1 LRRRKVP
8 ASAGGYAPRVY
19 KPQVRAPGMSI
30 GPGGINLQG
39 GALKAPRV
47 QAPKLPKAQI
57 KPGDLK
63 LPGRGG
69 APAMPL
75 MPNQAMFRQKAWI
88 GWWVLPLLLL
98 LAIAAIVIYLLL
110 PKNVTVPKV
119 VGAKTS
125 FDAEKTLTGAGLTL
139 SPDVKQQ
146 VSTEK
151 PPGTVLAQTPAAG
164 QTAKKGS
171 AVTVLVAVGS
181 GTAQVPAIVKLT
193 SQQADQALRSKG
205 LTLGSGSPQ
214 PVDPAAKIASQIP
227 AAGQVVKQGTP
238 VNFFFA
244 KAAPPGKVKG
254 KENGAAADQAKKSAA
269 QAAKG
274 GAVPAIAAGTAAA
287 AAVAGQVSKNGIVPV
302 TVNSFSPAKK
312 GTVIRTIPGPGT
324 KLKAGQKLTLVVSA
338 GFPQLVFDNGHDVIN
353 VDGATGKKLS
363 SPAHGPQDEVDPT
376 WSPDATSVIYSAGP
390 GQLFLRDMTKKNAT
404 AKQLT
409 SQSDFI
415 TNPAW
420 APTGDANVIA
430 MVGWTDNNTKN
441 ALCLARLGKSGLS
454 APQCKPL
461 PGNVLIG
468 HAIHWS
474 KNGKTILAFGRAPN
488 VNPTTPGQQGM
499 VQWKTKKPFSANIDD
514 WGTGKFVTPT
524 DTAGHG
530 VIDAALSPD
539 GKTLA
544 VASNINSD
552 FFRLYLTTPGDF
564 TLQNAKK
571 TPVRA
576 CKVAWRS
583 DSKEIVVI
591 DSGHG
596 CNSDPSQETGAL
608 FGVFLPNFNSKALN
622 ASGDNPAFQPLT
634 LGG

>member
-1 LRRRKVP
+1 M
-8 ASAGGYAPRVY
+8 PRA
-19 KPQVRAPGMSI
+19 QV
-30 GPGGINLQG
+30 
-39 GALKAPRV
+39 
-47 QAPKLPKAQI
+47 

-98 LAIAAIVIYLLL
+98 LAIAAIIIYLLL
-110 PKNVTVPKV
+110 PRNVTVPKV

-125 FDAEKTLTGAGLTL
+125 FDAEKTLTAAGLAL

-146 VSTEK
+146 VSTER

-171 AVTVLVAVGS
+171 FVTVLVAVGAD
-181 GTAQVPAIVKLT
+181 TAQVPSIVKLNST
-193 SQQADQALRSKG
+193 QADQALRAKH

-244 KAAPPGKVKG
+244 KPAPPGKVAGG
-254 KENGAAADQAKKSAA
+254 KDKAGQQQAKKSAA

-274 GAVPAIAAGTAAA
+274 GAVPAIAAGSAAA

-302 TVNSFSPAKK
+302 TVNAFSAAKK
-312 GTVIRTIPGPGT
+312 GTVIKTVPAAGT
-324 KLKAGQKLTLVVSA
+324 KLKAGDKLTLVVSA

-353 VDGATGKKLS
+353 IDGATGKKINA
-363 SPAHGPQDEVDPT
+363 PAHGPQDEVDPT
-376 WSPDATSVIYSAGP
+376 WSPDATSVIYSSG

-404 AKQLT
+404 AAPLT

-415 TNPAW
+415 TNPSW
-420 APTGDANVIA
+420 APTGNANVIA
-430 MVGWTDNNTKN
+430 MIGWNQDHSRT
-441 ALCLARLGKSGLS
+441 ALCLSALTKSGL
-454 APQCKPL
+454 APVCKQVPNL
-461 PGNVLIG
+461 NVG
-468 HAIHWS
+468 HSIHWS
-474 KNGKTILAFGRAPN
+474 NDGKTLLAFGQT
-488 VNPTTPGQQGM
+488 PTTGVKQGI
-499 VQWKTKKPFSANIDD
+499 VEWKTKKPFSPDIND
-514 WGTGKFVTPT
+514 WSTGKLVTPA
-524 DTAGHG
+524 DTPGHA
-530 VIDAALSPD
+530 VLDAAISPD
-539 GKTLA
+539 GKQMAL
-544 VASNINSD
+544 ASNINSD

-564 TLQNAKK
+564 KLQNAKP

-596 CNSDPSQETGAL
+596 CNSEPLQATGAL
-608 FGVFLPNFNSKALN
+608 FGVFLPGFKAQALN